1 MNSMV
6 VTILCGAILFLF
18 YALIEIIN
26 LKKEVRKLSN
36 ISDYLLKKVKSLKGE
51 NE

>member
-6 VTILCGAILFLF
+6 VTILCGALLFLL
-18 YALIEIIN
+18 YVLIEIIN

-36 ISDYLLKKVKSLKGE
+36 TSDYLLKKVKSLKGE

>member
-6 VTILCGAILFLF
+6 VTILCGAILFLL